1 MGEGRNVEREKKDFV
16 QNPPHL
22 NYQDQKEKQLLT
34 DLIWLPQLNLLQ
46 LLSFDQ
52 IYKRKKGSEV
62 SRIQP
67 KVFLKKDERECLMKT
82 NLCCSEKSKKITNET
97 KNG

>member
-1 MGEGRNVEREKKDFV
+1 MAATTKPITTTFFRPNLEKK
-16 QNPPHL
+16 
-22 NYQDQKEKQLLT
+22 KE
-34 DLIWLPQLNLLQ
+34 
-46 LLSFDQ
+46 
-52 IYKRKKGSEV
+52 SEV

-67 KVFLKKDERECLMKT
+67 KVFLKKDEGECLIKT